1 MPAHSDGLADGELP
15 ARTEAA
21 VETRL
26 QRLKRIA
33 LFSADLLAAPSAS
46 DEASGTMGT
55 VRTTTDVR
63 RSARLTS
70 TMEMGDDDG
79 TVVDGGTTQGMV
91 GGPPT
96 WAAATDATVEVT
108 GIPGRLMLCINHA
121 RCGRASR
128 TQKNYPAYCYDEC
141 AHTAGH
147 EHAEHCGVT
156 QRKTESH
163 VPGSA
168 EMELVLND
176 TTTGE
181 MYF

>member
-1 MPAHSDGLADGELP
+1 
-15 ARTEAA
+15 
-21 VETRL
+21 
-26 QRLKRIA
+26 
-33 LFSADLLAAPSAS
+33 
-46 DEASGTMGT
+46 MGT
-55 VRTTTDVR
+55 TWTTTDGR

-128 TQKNYPAYCYDEC
+128 TQKNYPAYCCDEC
-141 AHTAGH
+141 AITAGS
-147 EHAEHCGVT
+147 EHAEHCGVNL
-156 QRKTESH
+156 RETESH
-163 VPGSA
+163 VPGSV
-168 EMELVLND
+168 EMELMLND
-176 TTTGE
+176 TTPGKTR
-181 MYF
+181 F